1 MKENLK
7 SFISLRGHLGL
18 NKILDICFSSSDILT
33 IIFPDE
39 L

>member
-18 NKILDICFSSSDILT
+18 NKILDNGFSRSDILT
-33 IIFPDE
+33 ILFPDE